1 MEVIKMIKS
10 KQNLSKNDIL
20 MSNFEINDVS
30 KEQHHSLNEFFSPH
44 YVFRIF
50 HSLVNRAQNNR
61 IYSFDNLINDFLCAQ
76 KILVKESTF
85 SHYNNIIN
93 AHIRPYFNTF
103 SLEEIDTEVIV
114 NFINEKLSSGRIDGA
129 GGLSNKSVK
138 DISSVLKMII
148 KYGASKG
155 ILSSSLIEFSVPKE
169 RRKDIKILNSR
180 DLKSLESYVYDAEDS
195 YKLGVYICLY
205 TGLRIGEICALQWK
219 DIDFANKTLKVR
231 KTILRITDTDS
242 DLSKTKII
250 IDSPKSE
257 SSIREIPLPNK
268 LIDILQQH
276 KSKILNEEYYV
287 LTGNEKYIE
296 PRNYYEKYKK
306 YLIKCNIPNYTFH
319 SLRHTFAT
327 RCVEIGF
334 DPKTLSEIL
343 GHSDVK
349 ITLSRYVHPSMERK
363 RVCMEK
369 LFEVNI

>member
-1 MEVIKMIKS
+1 MIKI
-10 KQNLSKNDIL
+10 KQNQTKNNVLI
-20 MSNFEINDVS
+20 SNFETDDVS
-30 KEQHHSLNEFFSPH
+30 KGRHNSINEVFSSH
-44 YVFRIF
+44 YIFRIF
-50 HSLVNRAQNNR
+50 NSLVTKVQNDE
-61 IYSFDNLINDFLCAQ
+61 IYSFDNLINDFLCTQ

-93 AHIRPYFNTF
+93 THIRPYFNSF
-103 SLEEIDTEVIV
+103 SLEEIDTGVIV
-114 NFINEKLSSGRIDGA
+114 NFINEKLSSGRIDGT

-169 RRKDIKILNSR
+169 RKKDIKVLTSQ
-180 DLKSLESYVYDAEDS
+180 DLKSLERYVYDAEDS

-219 DIDFANKTLKVR
+219 DIDFKNKTLKVK
-231 KTILRITDTDS
+231 KTILRITDADS
-242 DLSKTKII
+242 ASSKTKII

-257 SSIREIPLPNK
+257 ASIREIPLPNK
-268 LIDILQQH
+268 LIDLLRLH
-276 KSKILNEEYYV
+276 KYKIINEDYYV
-287 LTGNEKYIE
+287 LTGSKKYIE
-296 PRNYYEKYKK
+296 PRNYYERYKK

-363 RVCMEK
+363 RLCMEK

>member
-1 MEVIKMIKS
+1 MLKT
-10 KQNLSKNDIL
+10 KQRQTKNDVFIGT
-20 MSNFEINDVS
+20 FETDDS
-30 KEQHHSLNEFFSPH
+30 GKEQAKNTNDFFLTNCFIKIFSLQALKEKHSKT
-44 YVFRIF
+44 
-50 HSLVNRAQNNR
+50 
-61 IYSFDNLINDFLCAQ
+61 YSFDNLIDDFLCTQ
-76 KILVKESTF
+76 KFLVKESTF

-93 AHIRPYFNTF
+93 THIRPYFVSF
-103 SLEEIDTEVIV
+103 ALEEIDIAIIRD
-114 NFINEKLSSGRIDGA
+114 FINEKLSSGRIDGT

-148 KYGASKG
+148 KYGSTKG
-155 ILSSSLIEFSVPKE
+155 LLQSSLTEFSVPKE
-169 RRKDIKILNSR
+169 RKKDIKILSPQ
-180 DLKSLESYVYDAEDS
+180 DLRCLENYVYDLEDS

-219 DIDFANKTLKVR
+219 DIDFNNKSLKVK
-231 KTILRITDTDS
+231 KTILRIADVNSPST
-242 DLSKTKII
+242 KTKII

-268 LIDILQQH
+268 LMDILYLH
-276 KSKILNEEYYV
+276 KCKITNEDYYV
-287 LTGNEKYIE
+287 LTGCEKYIE
-296 PRNYYEKYKK
+296 PRNYYERYKK

>member
-1 MEVIKMIKS
+1 MVKTKQRQTKSNIFMETFENDDSVKE
-10 KQNLSKNDIL
+10 QSKNT
-20 MSNFEINDVS
+20 NDFFLTNYFIKIFS
-30 KEQHHSLNEFFSPH
+30 FQSLKEKHNKM
-44 YVFRIF
+44 R
-50 HSLVNRAQNNR
+50 
-61 IYSFDNLINDFLCAQ
+61 SFDNLIDEFLCAQ
-76 KILVKESTF
+76 KFLVKESTF

-93 AHIRPYFNTF
+93 THIRPYFISF
-103 SLEEIDTEVIV
+103 ELEEIDMGIIHD
-114 NFINEKLSSGRIDGA
+114 FINEKLSSGRIDGT

-148 KYGASKG
+148 KYGVSKS
-155 ILSSSLIEFSVPKE
+155 LLHSSLTEFSVPKE
-169 RRKDIKILNSR
+169 RKKDIKILSPQ
-180 DLKSLESYVYDAEDS
+180 DLRCLENYVYDSEDS

-219 DIDFANKTLKVR
+219 DIDFNNKSLKVK
-231 KTILRITDTDS
+231 KTILRIADVNSPTT
-242 DLSKTKII
+242 KTKII

-268 LIDILQQH
+268 LIEILSLH
-276 KSKILNEEYYV
+276 KHKIIDEDYYV

-296 PRNYYEKYKK
+296 PRNYYERYKK
-306 YLIKCNIPNYTFH
+306 YLISCDIPNYTFH

-363 RVCMEK
+363 RMCMEK
-369 LFEVNI
+369 LFDANM

>member
-1 MEVIKMIKS
+1 MVKTKQRQTKSNIFMETFENDDSVKE
-10 KQNLSKNDIL
+10 QSKNT
-20 MSNFEINDVS
+20 NDFFLTNYFFKIFS
-30 KEQHHSLNEFFSPH
+30 SPFMKEKHNK
-44 YVFRIF
+44 IC
-50 HSLVNRAQNNR
+50 
-61 IYSFDNLINDFLCAQ
+61 SFDNLTDEFLYAQ
-76 KILVKESTF
+76 KFLVKESTF

-93 AHIRPYFNTF
+93 THIRPYFNAF
-103 SLEEIDTEVIV
+103 KLEEIDIGIIH

-148 KYGASKG
+148 KYGAVKG
-155 ILSSSLIEFSVPKE
+155 LLQSSLAEFSVPKE
-169 RRKDIKILNSR
+169 RKKDIKILNPQ
-180 DLKSLESYVYDAEDS
+180 DLRCLENYVYDSEDS

-219 DIDFANKTLKVR
+219 DIDFNNKTLKVR
-231 KTILRITDTDS
+231 KTILRIADINSPTT
-242 DLSKTKII
+242 KTKII
-250 IDSPKSE
+250 IDTPKSE

-268 LIDILQQH
+268 LMEILFLH
-276 KSKILNEEYYV
+276 KQKIINEDYYV

-296 PRNYYEKYKK
+296 PRNYYERYKK
-306 YLIKCNIPNYTFH
+306 YLITCNLPNYTFH

-363 RVCMEK
+363 RMCMEK
-369 LFEVNI
+369 LFDANM